1 MYTHVL
7 SAKKLLLAAAATALT
22 STSAFGFVHSQLMAG
37 SSRGTFAGGDG
48 LTGKYRT
55 SEVTAAFQF
64 DYFPPTVPVTFGFFL
79 GHKAMRLS
87 ETGSSINRADQWS
100 LGPELMAWYP
110 GYDFKPYVKGGI
122 GFGSYTALE
131 AGSVNSGSRAWY
143 SSFARRASLGLKWD
157 RYPEFAPL
165 IEYHV
170 SREELES
177 EGATA
182 GLSPTQTSTV
192 NGKSLLVGF
201 ETSF

>member
-1 MYTHVL
+1 MTIPMN
-7 SAKKLLLAAAATALT
+7 KRTLLATAAVALT
-22 STSAFGFVHSQLMAG
+22 LASTSAFGFVHSQLMAG
-37 SSRGTFAGGDG
+37 SSRGTFAGGEG
-48 LTGKYRT
+48 LTGSYRT

-64 DYFPPTVPVTFGFFL
+64 DYFPPQIPVTFGFFL

-131 AGSVNSGSRAWY
+131 AGSVSSGSRAWY
-143 SSFARRASLGLKWD
+143 SSFARRGSLGLKWD
-157 RYPEFAPL
+157 RYSEFAPL
-165 IEYHV
+165 IEYHI

-177 EGATA
+177 EGATS
-182 GLSPTQTSTV
+182 GLNPNRTTNLNS
-192 NGKSLLVGF
+192 KSVLVGF
-201 ETSF
+201 ESSF